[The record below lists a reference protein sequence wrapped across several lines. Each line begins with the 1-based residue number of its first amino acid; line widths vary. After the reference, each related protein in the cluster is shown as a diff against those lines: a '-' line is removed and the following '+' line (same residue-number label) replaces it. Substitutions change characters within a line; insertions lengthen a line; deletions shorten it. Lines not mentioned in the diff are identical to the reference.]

1 MEQTETK
8 IWRNSNKILILIL
21 GILGL
26 YLAGNINIQTLLIIA
41 VFTVIIFFVNE
52 LALFFL
58 AAITLILW
66 PTVFY
71 FDENWL
77 IFIGNLTYILLFLAA
92 VIAIAKGQMITN
104 IKVEWRKYIVPLA
117 GATLVILIGLT
128 GYKLSRDYYKT
139 DNKQIK
145 EDWSIGVKSQ
155 NIDEDLIVTIENL
168 KDKKQFLVVWQKPD
182 GQLFSFKNFLEENN
196 NAITIYKELVD
207 QTGKY
212 WLTVG
217 EGEEMKTKEIE
228 IK

>member
-8 IWRNSNKILILIL
+8 MWQNSNKILILIL

-26 YLAGNINIQTLLIIA
+26 YLAGSINIQALLIIA
-41 VFTVIIFFVNE
+41 VFALIIFFVNE

-58 AAITLILW
+58 ATVTLILW
-66 PTVFY
+66 ATVFY

-77 IFIGNLTYILLFLAA
+77 IYIGNLTYILLFLAS
-92 VIAIAKGQMITN
+92 VIGITKGQMITN
-104 IKVEWRKYIVPLA
+104 VKIDWRKYMVPLA
-117 GATLVILIGLT
+117 GATLLILIGLT
-128 GYKLSRDYYKT
+128 GYKLLRNYYGT
-139 DNKQIK
+139 NNKQIK
-145 EDWSIGVKSQ
+145 EDWSIGVESQ

-182 GQLFSFKNFLEENN
+182 GKLFSFKNFLGENN
-196 NAITIYKELVD
+196 NVITIYKELVD

-212 WLTVG
+212 WLTIG